1 MDKSE
6 EKMAKRNTKGSFGP
20 LDTISYANSYGNKM
34 SDDELYAVHAAS
46 LEVMWQVGI
55 KVESPKARKIFKEG
69 GAVIEGDIVKIPA
82 YVVEECIKSA
92 PSVIRLAGR
101 DPKNDYTV
109 KQKKTAFI
117 NFGEG
122 VNVIDP
128 YTREYRR
135 SVKADLGRNTRV
147 VDALSVLPIAYR
159 SVASQDKH
167 GHVQAVHNMEVMLHN
182 TSKHI
187 FIGPDGEKNALRIID
202 MCAKIQGGR
211 DKLKER
217 PLVTFCVCPTS
228 PLQLN
233 PTASDTIIVAAG
245 AGIASNIISMALS
258 GATAPVTLAGTLVT
272 HNAEVLSAV
281 VLSQLAEKGA
291 PVFYGSSTSIMDM
304 RHLTTPVGAPEL
316 AMISNA
322 VAQLSQYYL
331 LPSFVAG
338 G

>member
-1 MDKSE
+1 
-6 EKMAKRNTKGSFGP
+6 MAKKEKTTAYI
-20 LDTISYANSYGNKM
+20 LDTINSAPSYGNKLTE
-34 SDDELYAVHAAS
+34 DQLYAIHAAS
-46 LEVMWQVGI
+46 LEVLSQVGI
-55 KVESPKARKIFKEG
+55 KVESRKARALFEEA
-69 GAVIEGDIVKIPA
+69 GATVVEDNVKIPA
-82 YVVEECIKSA
+82 HLVEESVRSA
-92 PSVIRLAGR
+92 PSVVLLAGR
-101 DPKNDYTV
+101 NPKNDYTIR
-109 KQKKTAFI
+109 QKKVAFI

-128 YTREYRR
+128 YTKEYRR
-135 SVKADLGRNTRV
+135 STKLDLGRNTKV
-147 VDALSVLPIAYR
+147 VDAINVLPIAYR
-159 SVASQDKH
+159 SVASQDIP
-167 GHVQAVHNMEVMLHN
+167 GHVQALHNMEAMLHN

-187 FIGPDGEKNALRIID
+187 FIGPDGERNALKIID
-202 MCAKIQGGR
+202 MTAKIAGGR
-211 DKLKER
+211 EALKKR
-217 PLVTFCVCPTS
+217 PLVTFNVCPTS

-233 PTASDTIIVAAG
+233 PAASDVIIEGAK
-245 AGIASNIISMALS
+245 AGIPSNVISMALS

-281 VLSQLAEKGA
+281 VLSQIACKGA

>member
-1 MDKSE
+1 MSK
-6 EKMAKRNTKGSFGP
+6 KGKDSANI
-20 LDTISYANSYGNKM
+20 LDTINSAHVSSNKLT
-34 SDDELYAVHAAS
+34 EEQLYAIHAGS
-46 LEVMWQVGI
+46 LEVLSQIGI
-55 KVESPKARKIFKEG
+55 KVESKKARDLFEANGCYIHGET
-69 GAVIEGDIVKIPA
+69 VKIPA
-82 YVVEECIKSA
+82 YIVEESIKSA
-92 PSVIRLAGR
+92 PSVILLAGR
-101 DPKNDYTV
+101 NPKNDYV
-109 KQKKTAFI
+109 IKQRKVAFI

-135 SVKADLGRNTRV
+135 STKADLGRNTLV
-147 VDALSVLPIAYR
+147 ADALNVLPIAYR
-159 SVASQDKH
+159 SVASQDQH
-167 GHVQAVHNMEVMLHN
+167 GHVQALHNMEVMCHN

-187 FIGPDGEKNALRIID
+187 FIGPDGEKNALKIID
-202 MCAKIQGGR
+202 MAAAIVGGK

-217 PLVTFCVCPTS
+217 PIVTFNVCPTS

-233 PTASDTIIVAAG
+233 PTASDVIIEG
-245 AGIASNIISMALS
+245 AKHGIPSNIISMALS

-281 VLSQLAEKGA
+281 VLSQLACKGA
-291 PVFYGSSTSIMDM
+291 PVLYASSTTIMDM

>member
-1 MDKSE
+1 MSKKDK
-6 EKMAKRNTKGSFGP
+6 KNSFV
-20 LDTISYANSYGNKM
+20 LDSISSAFSYGNKIT
-34 SDDELYAVHAAS
+34 DDQLYAIHAAT
-46 LEVMWQVGI
+46 LEVLSQVGI
-55 KVESPKARKIFKEG
+55 KVESQKARDLYAAS
-69 GAVIEGDIVKIPA
+69 GAFVEGDKVKIPA
-82 YVVEECIKSA
+82 HIVEECLRSA
-92 PSVIRLAGR
+92 PSVVLLAGR
-101 DPKNDYTV
+101 NPKNDYII
-109 KQKKTAFI
+109 KQKKVAFI

-135 SVKADLGRNTRV
+135 STKLDLERNTRV
-147 VDALSVLPIAYR
+147 ADAINVLPVAYR

-167 GHVQAVHNMEVMLHN
+167 GHVQALHNMEAMLHN

-187 FIGPDGEKNALRIID
+187 FIGPDGEKNALKIIE
-202 MCAKIQGGR
+202 MAAKIAGG
-211 DKLKER
+211 KEALKKR
-217 PLVTFCVCPTS
+217 PIVTFNVCPTS

-233 PTASDTIIVAAG
+233 PAASDVIIEGAR
-245 AGIASNIISMALS
+245 AGIPSNIISMALS

-281 VLSQLAEKGA
+281 VLSQLACKGA
-291 PVFYGSSTSIMDM
+291 PVLYGSSTSIMDV
-304 RHLTTPVGAPEL
+304 RHLTTPVGSPEL

-322 VAQLSQYYL
+322 VAQMSQYYL